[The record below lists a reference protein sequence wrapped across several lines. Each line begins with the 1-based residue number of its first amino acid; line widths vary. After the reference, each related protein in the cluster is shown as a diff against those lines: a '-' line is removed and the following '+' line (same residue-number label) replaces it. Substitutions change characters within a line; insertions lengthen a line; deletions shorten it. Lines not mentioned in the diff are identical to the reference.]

1 MHVNGITYVSFIK
14 TLFHQ
19 LVKNFIIVAFSLPF
33 FDILSTYGLYSFFF
47 ITTFFV
53 VIHYPFQFRGLIAAS
68 RMLQYTYAWVK
79 VFLVSHSL
87 LQYICTP
94 FVIVTYFIL
103 LLYDYPVLEVWI
115 RNINEA
121 KMRKETMEEDDCCTL
136 HHCARN
142 LL

>member
-19 LVKNFIIVAFSLPF
+19 LVKKNYHRNILVAI

-94 FVIVTYFIL
+94 FVIVTYFYTTFVWLPCTRGLNKEYKWSKDAQRNDGRRWL
-103 LLYDYPVLEVWI
+103 LHTPSL
-115 RNINEA
+115 
-121 KMRKETMEEDDCCTL
+121 C
-136 HHCARN
+136 
-142 LL
+142 